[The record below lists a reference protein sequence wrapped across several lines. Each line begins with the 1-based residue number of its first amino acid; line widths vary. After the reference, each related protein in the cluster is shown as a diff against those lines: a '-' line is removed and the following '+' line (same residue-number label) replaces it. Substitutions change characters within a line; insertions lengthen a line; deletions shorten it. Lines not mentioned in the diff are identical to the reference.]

1 MIARYQG
8 RISGPLLDRV
18 DLQVEVG
25 ALDQE
30 ELLGAGS
37 GEPSATV
44 ALRVRRAAER
54 QLARQDSLNEALGG
68 AELDRLCRPD
78 AAAEKL
84 LRSAM
89 ARLAWSA
96 RSYHRVLRVART
108 IADLDGLEAVGQAQ
122 VAEAIQYRRAIRQT

>member
-1 MIARYQG
+1 
-8 RISGPLLDRV
+8 
-18 DLQVEVG
+18 
-25 ALDQE
+25 
-30 ELLGAGS
+30 LLGAGS

-44 ALRVRRAAER
+44 ALRVRLAAER

-68 AELDRLCRPD
+68 AELDRLCQPD

-89 ARLAWSA
+89 TRLAWSA

-108 IADLDGLEAVGQAQ
+108 IADLAGLEAVGQAQ